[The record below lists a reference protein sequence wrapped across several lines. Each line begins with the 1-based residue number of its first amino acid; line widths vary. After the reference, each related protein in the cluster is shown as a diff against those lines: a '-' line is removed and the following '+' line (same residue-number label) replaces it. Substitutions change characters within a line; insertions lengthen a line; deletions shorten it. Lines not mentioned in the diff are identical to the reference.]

1 MVPLLI
7 HLLNRRR
14 YRDEP
19 WAAMQFILS
28 AVQRTR
34 RRLRTEQWILL
45 AVRTLIMALVGLV
58 VARPYF
64 APPSALMAV
73 GEQRVDRVLVVDDS
87 LSMRAG
93 TSMQSSALERAKLAM
108 LKLMDRSGA
117 SGGFAVVT
125 ASRPASAGFDQ
136 PVQDRLAVRQFVDA
150 IDGTWAASDL
160 RGGLE
165 RADAILAR
173 STAPPDAREIYV
185 FSDFCE
191 RDWNHP
197 AGAADVGLT
206 PLANVSRVV
215 LVRPAP
221 ESRCNRAITGLHIV
235 GQPALL
241 NGAAEVRVEVMNF
254 SPVEMPATV
263 LTLRVAEREVGR
275 RNMEPL
281 APGARATVDFHVTL
295 EPGAVHVLEAA
306 IGRWEGDWL
315 PEDDRRR
322 LAVDVPG
329 RRSVLLVESRTQGP
343 PVGQS
348 LFHFRLAL
356 GGVETLPAEGV
367 PFSVTQVT
375 LEEFRDVVLKD
386 YDVVAIGDLSLLRAI
401 DIERLQPFVS
411 RGGGLIAFCENL
423 EQSTANMVRTLL
435 PVRLLDVHEAAV
447 DEAPPNLTIADPNH
461 VMLADFIGQA
471 RSILGRAHVT
481 AWRRVQIETGGP
493 RLDRIIAT
501 STGDPIL
508 LLGEVGTGRIALWLT
523 SADMAWTNFP
533 AKPDYPPLMMNLTGY
548 VAGDRNL
555 GRNVLVG
562 ETLRGSTPVGAS
574 ERMELTLPDGKR
586 QRVER
591 DQDEGGSCW
600 KLTSTALPGVYE
612 WVRGLTRDTYCVN
625 PDIAESD
632 LRQAE
637 RTRVAAA
644 FGDRATFVDSSEL
657 TTFTGAADVRELGWL
672 LAVIL
677 LLGATGESLLGR
689 VFGGAR

>member
-64 APPSALMAV
+64 SPPSALMAV
-73 GEQRVDRVLVVDDS
+73 GEQRVDRVLVIDDS

-93 TSMQSSALERAKLAM
+93 TLTQSSALERAKSAM
-108 LKLMDRSGA
+108 IKLVDHSGA

-125 ASRPASAGFDQ
+125 ASRPARAWFDQ

-165 RADAILAR
+165 RADAILAQ
-173 STAPPDAREIYV
+173 STAPPEAREIYV

-197 AGAADVGLT
+197 AGDAEIGST
-206 PLANVSRVV
+206 SLASASRIV

-221 ESRCNRAITGLHIV
+221 ESRSNRAITDLHVV

-241 NGAAEVRVEVMNF
+241 NGAAEVRVEVTNF

-263 LTLRVAEREVGR
+263 MTLRVAEREVGR
-275 RNMEPL
+275 RNIEPL
-281 APGARATVDFHVTL
+281 APSARATVDFHVTL

-329 RRSVLLVESRTQGP
+329 RRRVLLVESRTQRQ
-343 PVGQS
+343 PVEQP

-356 GGVETLPAEGV
+356 GDVETSPAEGA

-375 LEEFRDVVLKD
+375 FEEFRDVVLKD
-386 YDVVAIGDLSLLRAI
+386 YDVVAIGDCSLLRAI

-411 RGGGLIAFCENL
+411 RGGGLIAFCGNL
-423 EQSTANMVRTLL
+423 EQATADLVSTLL
-435 PVRLLDVHEAAV
+435 PVRLLDVHESAV
-447 DEAPPNLTIADPNH
+447 DESPPNLAIADLNH
-461 VMLADFIGQA
+461 VMLGDFIGQS
-471 RSILGRAHVT
+471 RSILGRALVN
-481 AWRRVQIETGGP
+481 AWRRIQIEAGGP

-508 LLGEVGTGRIALWLT
+508 LVAEVGAGRIALWLT

-562 ETLRGSTPVGAS
+562 ESLRGSAPVGAS

-591 DQDEGGSCW
+591 DQDEGGSFW
-600 KLTSTALPGVYE
+600 KLNNTAQPGVYE
-612 WVRGLTRDTYCVN
+612 WVRGLMRDTYCVN
-625 PDIAESD
+625 PDVSESD

-637 RTRVAAA
+637 GTSVAAA
-644 FGDRATFVDSSEL
+644 FGDRAIFVDSPEL
-657 TTFTGAADVRELGWL
+657 TGFTGATDVRELGWW
-672 LAVIL
+672 LAVL
-677 LLGATGESLLGR
+677 LLLSATGESLLGR
-689 VFGGAR
+689 LFGGAR